1 MMANQLPA
9 LIVVLPLVAGLL
21 MPFLRRGYATWLLAT
36 ATTWGILGL
45 TIALLFRI
53 YQKVE
58 TAGLSQA
65 VISYSMG
72 GWTIPW
78 GIEYRVDP
86 FNAFM
91 LLIIAL
97 VSAVVT
103 LYARLSVAE
112 GIPAERTRFFYA
124 LWLLFITGLLGI
136 TVTGDAFNV
145 YVLVEISSLAAYTL
159 VAMGKYHNRQALPA
173 SMNYLVLGT
182 IGGVFFLIGV
192 GYLYSVTG
200 TLNMADLAERI
211 QGLHDNRTVITAVAF
226 LLIGLG
232 IKMALAPFHGWLPGA
247 HAYAPSI
254 VSAALSG
261 VAIKVGAYVMIRFI
275 FTIFGVEFSFEKLP
289 TGPILLTCA
298 CIGILGGSYMAI
310 QQATLKRVLAYS
322 SVAQMGYITLGFAL
336 ANEQGL
342 TGSLIHVFNHALTK
356 SGLFLAAGIVVYRIG
371 ETDFSNLQG
380 LGRKMPWTAAAL
392 TAGGL
397 GLIGAPLTSGFVS
410 KWYLV
415 TGALDRGLPTLA
427 GVVLLGSLL
436 AVIYVWRF
444 VEVMYFRQPQQGDQQ
459 VEEAPWSLLFP
470 VWILIGAS
478 LYFGIDASLSSHLAN
493 GAARALLNMG

>member
-21 MPFLRRGYATWLLAT
+21 MPFLRRGHKAWFLAT
-36 ATTWGILGL
+36 VTTWGVLALSIGL
-45 TIALLFRI
+45 LIQI

-58 TAGLSQA
+58 AVGLGEA

-72 GWTIPW
+72 GWKIPW
-78 GIEYRVDP
+78 GIEYRVDA

-91 LLIIAL
+91 LLVVAL

-103 LYARLSVAE
+103 SYARLSVAE
-112 GIPAERTRFFYA
+112 GIPEERTGFFYA
-124 LWLLFITGLLGI
+124 LWLLFITGMLGI
-136 TVTGDAFNV
+136 TVTGDVFNV
-145 YVLVEISSLAAYTL
+145 YVLVEIQSLAAYTL
-159 VAMGKYHNRQALPA
+159 VAMGKYHNRKALPA
-173 SMNYLVLGT
+173 SMKYLVLGT
-182 IGGVFFLIGV
+182 IGGVFYLIGV

-200 TLNMADLAERI
+200 TLNMADLAEKI

-232 IKMALAPFHGWLPGA
+232 IKMAMAPLHGWLPGA
-247 HAYAPSI
+247 HGYAPPI
-254 VSAALSG
+254 VSAVLSG

-275 FTIFGVEFSFEKLP
+275 FTILGVEFSFEKIP

-310 QQATLKRVLAYS
+310 HQSTLKRVLAYS
-322 SVAQMGYITLGFAL
+322 SVAQIGYITLGFAL

-342 TGSLIHVFNHALTK
+342 TGSLIHIFNHALMK
-356 SGLFLAAGIVVYRIG
+356 SGLFLAAGIVVYRLG
-371 ETDFSNLQG
+371 DTELSNLQG
-380 LGRKMPWTAAAL
+380 LGRKMPWTAAAV

-410 KWYLV
+410 KWYLI
-415 TGALDRGLPTLA
+415 TGALDRGFLTLA

-436 AVIYVWRF
+436 AVIYVWRI
-444 VEVMYFRQPQQGDQQ
+444 VEVMYFRPPREGEGE
-459 VEEAPWSLLFP
+459 VKEGPWSLVLP
-470 VWILIGAS
+470 TWVLIGAS
-478 LYFGIDASLSSHLAN
+478 LYFGIDASLSFHLAN
-493 GAARALLNMG
+493 GAARALLAMG